1 MVTPPAGT
9 VTFLMTDIEGSTR
22 LWEEHGER
30 FVPLLDSHNRI
41 CRNALGSRDGYEVK
55 SEGDSFFYVFDTALD
70 ALIAAI
76 AIQEQLHRET
86 PLIRVRIGIHT
97 GEPTIRDNDYFGPQ
111 VNRTARIRD
120 AAHGRMTL
128 LSGATAA
135 LIGSRIPEGVELLD
149 RGEHRLRDLGG
160 TERLFQVMI
169 PGVPDPALP
178 LRTLDAQPTN
188 LPARRASFIGRKR
201 EMDQLHQ
208 ITKLNRSRL
217 ITLTGPGGVGKT
229 ELALEF
235 AANHL
240 VDYPDGLWYVALGD
254 VEDPAGVLAEIA
266 GVVLE
271 GRTPLDPE
279 TELAAYLQGKRA
291 LLVLDNFEHV
301 LPAATSVAALLA
313 ASPGLTCMVTSRS
326 VLHITGELEFSV
338 PSLSES
344 DSLQL
349 FLDRGQ
355 AARPGFTLDTHSLPH
370 AVSICQQLDG
380 LPLAI
385 ELAAARLRGLSPSQ
399 IAQRLER
406 RFDILAGGGRD
417 LPDRQRTM
425 RSALDWSYEP
435 LTEEQQ
441 KLFAE
446 LSVFASGFFLEAA
459 EEVCTGPDVM
469 EQLFSLR
476 DNSLVLHEESLG
488 ESRYRMLTLIR
499 EYAATKVENLAEL
512 RQRHADYYLKLA
524 WRWGTRVT
532 SGHQEE
538 ALARLEIEQA
548 NLEAALHWVDETQD
562 WKMVAEYVEALSNYA
577 YTRGRITPFA
587 FDLVRRAVV
596 ALESTGDTASLAALL
611 YALGGMAWIR
621 HEYDEAETCTATAL
635 KFFRAHEMHSR
646 ACQALSLLGLI
657 ALDRDMM
664 AVSRARF
671 REGLQICDECGLR
684 LEKVVVLQNL
694 SMLELQAGNDDEA
707 ERLAMQGIDINREL
721 GDDVGRSYQLHTLAL
736 VAWRRGDRAAAASL
750 FEESLDIRESLGD
763 HPGLAM
769 TFRELGRILAAAGH
783 PRDGARLLFAG
794 RRLENGSLLPFT
806 PAHQDTLDEVTRLVP
821 DEEITVLQSSVT
833 EATLTDLAADARI
846 AIARLT
852 TMDGSEARP

>member
-1 MVTPPAGT
+1 MVTPPVGT

-22 LWEEHGER
+22 LWEEYGER

-41 CRNALGSRDGYEVK
+41 CRDALGARYGYEVK
-55 SEGDSFFYVFDTALD
+55 SEGDSFFYVFETALD
-70 ALIAAI
+70 AILAAI
-76 AIQEQLHRET
+76 EIQQRLHRET
-86 PLIRVRIGIHT
+86 PLIKVRIGIHT
-97 GEPTIRDNDYFGPQ
+97 GEPTIRENDYFGPQ
-111 VNRTARIRD
+111 VNRAARIRD
-120 AAHGRMTL
+120 AAHGGMTV
-128 LSGATAA
+128 LSAATAA
-135 LIGSRIPEGVELLD
+135 LVGSRLPAGVEMPD

-160 TERLFQVMI
+160 TERLFQI
-169 PGVPDPALP
+169 LAPGVPDPALP

-188 LPARRASFIGRKR
+188 LPARRASFVGRKR

-208 ITKLNRSRL
+208 IAKLGRSRL

-240 VDYPDGLWYVALGD
+240 VDYPDGIWHVPLSD
-254 VEDPAGVLAEIA
+254 VEDPDEVLAEVA
-266 GVVLE
+266 AVVLE

-279 TELAAYLQGKRA
+279 SELGGFLQSKRA

-313 ASPGLTCMVTSRS
+313 AAPGLTCVVTSRS

-349 FLDRGQ
+349 FLERGQ

-435 LTEEQQ
+435 LTDEQRR
-441 KLFAE
+441 LFAE

-459 EEVCTGPDVM
+459 ESICTGPDVM

-476 DNSLVLHEESLG
+476 DNSLVLHEECLG

-499 EYAATKVENLAEL
+499 EYAAARVEDPAAL
-512 RQRHADYYLKLA
+512 RQRHADYYLKVA
-524 WRWGTRVT
+524 REWGTRVA
-532 SGHQEE
+532 SRYQEE
-538 ALARLEIEQA
+538 ALARLELEQA
-548 NLEAALHWVDETQD
+548 NLEAALHWVDETRN
-562 WKMVAEYVEALSNYA
+562 WKMVAEFVVALSDYA
-577 YTRGRITPFA
+577 YTRGRITPFV

-621 HEYDEAETCTATAL
+621 HEYDQAETCAATAL
-635 KFFRAHEMHSR
+635 KYFRAHEMHAR
-646 ACQALSLLGLI
+646 ACHALSLLGLI
-657 ALDRDMM
+657 ALDRDQQ

-684 LEKVVVLQNL
+684 LEKVVILQNL
-694 SMLELQAGNDDEA
+694 SMLELQAGNDEEA
-707 ERLAMQGIDINREL
+707 ERLAMQGIDINRDL

-763 HPGLAM
+763 HPGLAT
-769 TFRELGRILAAAGH
+769 TFRELGRILAAAGQ
-783 PRDGARLLFAG
+783 PRDGARMLFAA

-806 PAHQDTLDEVTRLVP
+806 PAHQDTLDEVTGLVP
-821 DEEITVLQSSVT
+821 AEEVAALQTSVA
-833 EATLTDLAADARI
+833 EATLTDLAADART
-846 AIARLT
+846 AIERLT
-852 TMDGSEARP
+852 TMD